1 MRDANLFYNA
11 FLAAA
16 KRSGRAP
23 DTPLVHF
30 LKYLLLCLEVR
41 GGWPTRA
48 AQRRVGRVVVLTRSE
63 RMSRASLQRDAS
75 QLFKALVNAYRPSI
89 ERDQELSLVSVMHA
103 HASQHARTPR
113 GSVTVHWRVR
123 DRIMTPH
130 RVAMWISLSQLLS
143 QIGKVFYN
151 IQPPKTGLSA
161 MLGMMEAMM
170 GGGKARAKT
179 GK

>member
-89 ERDQELSLVSVMHA
+89 ERDQELSLVSVMRMQADKHA
-103 HASQHARTPR
+103 HRA
-113 GSVTVHWRVR
+113 VHWRVR

-130 RVAMWISLSQLLS
+130 RVAMWISLSQFLS